1 MNRIIALSLVVAI
14 SAGLS
19 PAGMAAEVSIVVK
32 GSSWDADSRGFASIG
47 GLSAEQRIQTAARRG
62 SRVSIDGHPEHFAIA
77 GEGGEF
83 ELSFKTGQTTFRL
96 IVEGDRFPRSI
107 TQPFVTP
114 QESGEFD
121 VGNVTTARAEGP
133 EHSWPLSMAATALG
147 YASVHEMLADNKAAI
162 RFGIEGSG
170 SEGAP
175 DYTSGAK
182 VTFPASNADTSNVE
196 STTTSPFLVRVQ
208 KSEYLFPFWMT
219 PQDSYFQA
227 EETATGAYIIIVSF
241 NPGNP
246 RDKKVVLQIED
257 RVADELLDPPR
268 PWKFSPL
275 TLLVRNGFVTE
286 HWTWPD
292 IEGIE

>member
-1 MNRIIALSLVVAI
+1 MNRMIVLSLVVAI

-19 PAGMAAEVSIVVK
+19 GTGMGGEVAIVVK
-32 GSSWDADSRGFASIG
+32 GSSWDSDSRGFASIG
-47 GLSAEQRIQTAARRG
+47 GLSAEQRTQTAARRG
-62 SRVSIDGHPEHFAIA
+62 SRVSVDGRPELFAIA

-83 ELSFKTGQTTFRL
+83 ELSFKTNQPTFRL

-114 QESGEFD
+114 QESGEVD

-133 EHSWPLSMAATALG
+133 EHSWPLPMAATALG
-147 YASVHEMLADNKAAI
+147 YTSAHQMLADNKAAI

-182 VTFPASNADTSNVE
+182 VTFPGSDDAASVE
-196 STTTSPFLVRVQ
+196 ATTTSPFLMRVQ

-219 PQDSYFQA
+219 PQESFFQA
-227 EETATGAYIIIVSF
+227 EETATGSYIIIVSF
-241 NPGNP
+241 TPGDP
-246 RDKKVVLQIED
+246 MDKDVIIQVED
-257 RVADELLDPPR
+257 RVSDELLDPPR
-268 PWKFSPL
+268 PWKFNPL
-275 TLLVRNGFVTE
+275 TLQVRNGFVTE
-286 HWTWPD
+286 HWTWPH
-292 IEGIE
+292 IEDLE

>member
-1 MNRIIALSLVVAI
+1 MIRMIVLSLVVAI
-14 SAGLS
+14 SAGLT

-47 GLSAEQRIQTAARRG
+47 GLSAEQRIQTSARRG
-62 SRVSIDGHPEHFAIA
+62 SRVSVDGRPELFAIA

-83 ELSFKTGQTTFRL
+83 ELNFKTSQPTFRL

-133 EHSWPLSMAATALG
+133 EHSWPLPMAATALG
-147 YASVHEMLADNKAAI
+147 YASAHEMLADNKAAI

-182 VTFPASNADTSNVE
+182 VTFPASKGDTSGVE

-219 PQDSYFQA
+219 PRDSYFQPA
-227 EETATGAYIIIVSF
+227 ETATGTHIIIVSF
-241 NPGNP
+241 NSGDPM
-246 RDKKVVLQIED
+246 DQEVIIQVED
-257 RVADELLDPPR
+257 RVTDEFLDPPR

-275 TLLVRNGFVTE
+275 TLQVRNGFVTE

>member
-1 MNRIIALSLVVAI
+1 MNRMIALSLVVAI

-275 TLLVRNGFVTE
+275 TLHVRNGFVTE

-292 IEGIE
+292 IEGME

>member
-1 MNRIIALSLVVAI
+1 MIVLSLVVAI
-14 SAGLS
+14 SAGLT

-47 GLSAEQRIQTAARRG
+47 GLSAEQRIQTSARRG
-62 SRVSIDGHPEHFAIA
+62 SRVSVDGRPELFAIA

-83 ELSFKTGQTTFRL
+83 ELNFKTSQPTFRL

-133 EHSWPLSMAATALG
+133 EHSWPLPMAATALG
-147 YASVHEMLADNKAAI
+147 YSSAHEMLADNKAAI

-182 VTFPASNADTSNVE
+182 VTFPASKGETSSVE

-219 PQDSYFQA
+219 PRDSYFQP
-227 EETATGAYIIIVSF
+227 EETATGTYIIIVSF
-241 NPGNP
+241 NSGDPI
-246 RDKKVVLQIED
+246 DQEVIIQVED
-257 RVADELLDPPR
+257 RVTDEFLDPPR

-275 TLLVRNGFVTE
+275 TLQVRNGFVTE